1 VARGAAADRGRVAGG
16 AAADRGPVT
25 GGAAADAAAYSEAET
40 VKREELLQ
48 SDRTPPVALTRL
60 GLVVHPTRDIRDP
73 LGELRRW
80 ADLRGAQ
87 LVQVPA
93 SCQQQR
99 VADQGDTENC
109 DLLVSIGG
117 DGTALAA
124 LRAGALA
131 GRPVLPVACGSLG
144 VLSSVPAGGII
155 PAIERFSDGD
165 WVPRSL
171 PALDVAGDSG
181 AQLFAL
187 NDVVV
192 VRGRAGQLRVGVEV
206 DGELFA
212 RLAGDGCVVSTP
224 IGSSA
229 YSMAA
234 GGPLLAPHLEAF
246 LVTPLPTHGGSRPPF
261 VVDSASVVRLVAT
274 AVRGD
279 ARLELDGQI
288 SDSLEG
294 PLTLTFRHHVAT
306 AVGFS
311 DQEPFLSV
319 LREREVITD
328 SPRILAEDARR

>member
-1 VARGAAADRGRVAGG
+1 MA
-16 AAADRGPVT
+16 
-25 GGAAADAAAYSEAET
+25 
-40 VKREELLQ
+40 KREQLLE
-48 SDRTPPVALTRL
+48 SDRTTRPALTRL
-60 GLVVHPTRDIRDP
+60 GLVVHPTRNIQGP
-73 LGELRRW
+73 LGELRAW
-80 ADLRGAQ
+80 AEPQGAQ

-99 VADQGDTENC
+99 VADHGNTEDC

-144 VLSSVPAGGII
+144 VLSSVPADGII
-155 PAIERFSDGD
+155 RALELFRGGD

-171 PALDVAGDSG
+171 PALDVVGDSG
-181 AQLFAL
+181 SQLFAL
-187 NDVVV
+187 NDIVI
-192 VRGRAGQLRVGVEV
+192 VRARAGQLRVAVEV
-206 DGELFA
+206 DGALFA

-229 YSMAA
+229 YSLAA
-234 GGPLLAPHLEAF
+234 GGPLLVPDLDAF

-261 VVDSASVVRLVAT
+261 VVGSASVVRVVA
-274 AVRGD
+274 AAPGD

-294 PLTLTFRHHVAT
+294 PLTVTFRDHVAT

-311 DQEPFLSV
+311 YQEPFLSV